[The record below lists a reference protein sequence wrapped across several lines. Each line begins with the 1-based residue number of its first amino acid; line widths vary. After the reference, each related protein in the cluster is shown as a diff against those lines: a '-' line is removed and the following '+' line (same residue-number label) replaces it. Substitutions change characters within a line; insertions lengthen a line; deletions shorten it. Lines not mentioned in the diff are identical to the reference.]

1 MAEKILA
8 LIPARGGS
16 KGVPGKNIR
25 PLNGHPLIAYSIK
38 ACLDSGIVDRCM
50 VSTDSREIAE
60 IAEQYG
66 AEIPFLR
73 PAELAQDAS
82 PDQPVFVHALDWLQK
97 HEGYQPDFVLH
108 LRPTC
113 PFRTP
118 EDSRNVVKL
127 WKDSGCD
134 AVRSVSLVDAISHP
148 YWAFVENAEGLGEYF
163 TNDPE
168 IQEKYGS
175 SRQLLPPVYKAH
187 GRIDAYTP
195 ESIFSSDDMLG
206 EKLKLYIVSDT
217 VDIDTVDDFEYA
229 EFLLARKKIS
239 FRM

>member
-73 PAELAQDAS
+73 PANR
-82 PDQPVFVHALDWLQK
+82 F
-97 HEGYQPDFVLH
+97 
-108 LRPTC
+108 
-113 PFRTP
+113 
-118 EDSRNVVKL
+118 
-127 WKDSGCD
+127 WK
-134 AVRSVSLVDAISHP
+134 
-148 YWAFVENAEGLGEYF
+148 
-163 TNDPE
+163 
-168 IQEKYGS
+168 
-175 SRQLLPPVYKAH
+175 
-187 GRIDAYTP
+187 
-195 ESIFSSDDMLG
+195 
-206 EKLKLYIVSDT
+206 
-217 VDIDTVDDFEYA
+217 
-229 EFLLARKKIS
+229 
-239 FRM
+239 